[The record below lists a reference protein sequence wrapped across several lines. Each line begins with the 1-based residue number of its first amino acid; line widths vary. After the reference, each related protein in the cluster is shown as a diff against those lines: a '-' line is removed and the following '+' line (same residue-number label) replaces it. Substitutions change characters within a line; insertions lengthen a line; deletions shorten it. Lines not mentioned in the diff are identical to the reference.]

1 MGKTE
6 KVCEKKYETY
16 GETVLKKKREYGKKG
31 ESCCRV
37 KVWKKWRKFTKGK
50 KYEKKYAKERK
61 KVWGNRRKFS
71 IERDRNCYAE

>member
-50 KYEKKYAKERK
+50 KYEKK
-61 KVWGNRRKFS
+61 V
-71 IERDRNCYAE
+71 C